1 MADQKL
7 NIDIVT
13 RQSGDGAKKTAEELG
28 KLQEAGKAA
37 GAEQEKAAGKAQSKW
52 SSFGQS
58 LRQLVNGDVSGAI
71 NSAGQL
77 GASFAAWGAAIKAAM
92 ARMAEAARVLNEIKF
107 DNLEAAAK
115 SLEERFADVTAHIE
129 AAKTAADS
137 LAAVGDAVADAEAS
151 ARTAQANADRAREL
165 SATEPGDEESRK
177 RINAKYDLQVADIKA
192 GRESARVASTREQ
205 RAIEQRKYEFWG
217 GHESGLWEGAANLFL
232 FRMPARRGNK
242 ALGNIERLTQRQ
254 GESIRGLGEN
264 ELRRREL
271 RQQLAVLDA
280 GSPALEF
287 RDLEIAATREGA
299 GYSAGGLVKEADL
312 MKSGR
317 EAAAQ
322 EQEAA
327 ARAAAAQGEINLVQA
342 RQQVSLWEGSY
353 RSSPTIESAR
363 ALKEAQASLKEMEKT
378 FAELAKAVAQT
389 SRETARHGKTS
400 QADMGGG

>member
-1 MADQKL
+1 
-7 NIDIVT
+7 
-13 RQSGDGAKKTAEELG
+13 
-28 KLQEAGKAA
+28 
-37 GAEQEKAAGKAQSKW
+37 
-52 SSFGQS
+52 
-58 LRQLVNGDVSGAI
+58 
-71 NSAGQL
+71 
-77 GASFAAWGAAIKAAM
+77 
-92 ARMAEAARVLNEIKF
+92 
-107 DNLEAAAK
+107 
-115 SLEERFADVTAHIE
+115 
-129 AAKTAADS
+129 
-137 LAAVGDAVADAEAS
+137 
-151 ARTAQANADRAREL
+151 
-165 SATEPGDEESRK
+165 
-177 RINAKYDLQVADIKA
+177 
-192 GRESARVASTREQ
+192 
-205 RAIEQRKYEFWG
+205 
-217 GHESGLWEGAANLFL
+217 
-232 FRMPARRGNK
+232 MPARRGNK

-327 ARAAAAQGEINLVQA
+327 ARAAQEQEAAARAAAAQGEINLVQA